1 MEKPNSFYL
10 KYSDKITREIF
21 EVFQMWIDENKT
33 GLENRNYCDNTFE
46 NFVTKKYYLF
56 NATHDFPDKLYGV
69 DNNTQSIRRELSFE
83 ELQELITTTD
93 LW

>member
-10 KYSDKITREIF
+10 KYSDKITPEIF
-21 EVFQMWIDENKT
+21 EVFQMWVEKNKT
-33 GLENRNYCDNTFE
+33 GLRNRDYLDNTFE
-46 NFVTKKYYLF
+46 NFKEVRYYLF

-69 DNNTQSIRRELSFE
+69 DNNAQSIRKELSFE
-83 ELQELITTTD
+83 ELQELLITTD

>member
-1 MEKPNSFYL
+1 M
-10 KYSDKITREIF
+10 KYSNKITPEIF
-21 EVFQMWIDENKT
+21 DVFQMWIDENKT

-46 NFVTKKYYLF
+46 NFVLNKYYLYH
-56 NATHDFPDKLYGV
+56 TLTQFPSEIYGV
-69 DNNTQSIRRELSFE
+69 DNNAQSIRRELSFE